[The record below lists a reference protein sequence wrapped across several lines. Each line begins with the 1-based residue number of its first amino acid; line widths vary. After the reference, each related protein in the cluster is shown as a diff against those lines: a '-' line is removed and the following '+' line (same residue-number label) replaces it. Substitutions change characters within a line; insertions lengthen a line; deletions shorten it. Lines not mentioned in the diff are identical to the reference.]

1 MNRSR
6 AKQWKKNSVEW
17 GGVEM
22 GAAAAMVLL
31 HASLALGAQPPAAT
45 GPGTPA
51 PSTAANQQTTAA
63 PEAPAPAATTPA
75 QAPPTLAQQMLQQQQ
90 QTITS
95 PQPFYVPLPHSHKP
109 FSPYLPSTAPP
120 LNLNNSPL
128 LDNLI
133 RDGKLYISLHD
144 AIALAIENNLDLA
157 YFRYNFPIAQM
168 DLARTKAG
176 GQANGVNTNIVQ
188 STQGGFGAGTSS
200 GGGSSSG
207 LAAAGAGGIVT
218 SALGAGAPVPSF
230 DPYLTFQGLVD
241 HTVRQEENIFQYG
254 TPVLMNNTIEGLGS
268 FSQSF
273 PLGTNLYIAYSGQRV
288 ASNSPYNVINPTL
301 NTQFEAEITQ
311 PLLAGFGLASNE
323 RYIHIAKR
331 NMEITNL
338 AFKAQ
343 VIATVTQIE
352 DYYWDLVGAYEDEQ
366 IKERS
371 LDFAKQ
377 TLADDQKQLQL
388 NAIPAMQVMK
398 DESAVATSEGDLTV
412 SRANLR
418 LYELQLKNALTRSDD
433 PLIDEM
439 PVIPLDLKGAADA
452 NASKLVDDLIAEA
465 EKNRPE
471 VGIYEQQAEIQRA
484 NLKGVNSELLPTLN
498 MYGFYAGAGIAGPK
512 NPYCDLSP
520 AECATTLPTG
530 FPGMLENT
538 FDYSAPEYQV
548 GMTLQI
554 NLRNRVVK
562 ADQFRAVLQYR
573 QSQITSEEQQKN
585 ILFDVRNSQFAL
597 QQAQARVQAAQQA
610 RDLAQRTF
618 DITKQEQQLGAKSS
632 YDTLSAEN
640 DLAVAESALDAA
652 QTNYEKAKVDIDRAT
667 GETLERMGVSIDDAK
682 SGVVTHAP

>member
-1 MNRSR
+1 MIRSR
-6 AKQWKKNSVEW
+6 DKIWKKHSAKWV
-17 GGVEM
+17 GI
-22 GAAAAMVLL
+22 GAAAAMALL
-31 HASLALGAQPPAAT
+31 QVNLALVAQAPT
-45 GPGTPA
+45 GTAPGTPVQ
-51 PSTAANQQTTAA
+51 STAAGQQSAA
-63 PEAPAPAATTPA
+63 PEAPAPPPSSE
-75 QAPPTLAQQMLQQQQ
+75 APPTLAQQAQQQQ
-90 QTITS
+90 QQSIAS

-109 FSPYLPSTAPP
+109 FSAYRPSTAPE
-120 LNLNNSPL
+120 LSLNNSPRL
-128 LDNLI
+128 QNLI

-144 AIALAIENNLDLA
+144 AIDLAIENNLDVA

-168 DLARTKAG
+168 DMARTKAG
-176 GQANGVNTNIVQ
+176 ATANGVNTNIVQ

-207 LAAAGAGGIVT
+207 LTAAGNGGIVT

-230 DPYLTFQGLVD
+230 DPYLTFHGYVD
-241 HTVRQEENIFQYG
+241 HDVTQEENIFQIG
-254 TPVLMNNTIEGLGS
+254 TPILRNNTIQGYGS

-273 PLGTNLYIAYSGQRV
+273 PMGTNLSVQYAGERIT
-288 ASNSPYNVINPTL
+288 SNSPYDVINPTL
-301 NTQFEAEITQ
+301 YSFFTVQFTQ
-311 PLLAGFGLASNE
+311 PLLSGFGLASNE

-331 NMEITNL
+331 NMQITDL

-352 DYYWDLVGAYEDEQ
+352 NIYWTLVGAYEDDQ
-366 IKERS
+366 IKGRS
-371 LDFAKQ
+371 LDFAKK

-388 NAIPAMQVMK
+388 NAIPATQVMK

-412 SRANLR
+412 AAATLR
-418 LYELQLKNALTRSDD
+418 LNELLLKNAVTKSDD

-439 PVIPLDLKGAADA
+439 AVIPLDLKGAADA
-452 NASKLVDDLIAEA
+452 NASKPVDDLIAEA

-471 VGIYEQQAEIQRA
+471 VAIYEQQAEIQQA

-498 MYGFYAGAGIAGPK
+498 MYGYYQGAGIAGPK

-520 AECATTLPTG
+520 AQCATILPTD
-530 FPGMLENT
+530 FPSMLQNT
-538 FDYSAPEYQV
+538 FNYSAPDYQV

-554 NLRNRVVK
+554 NLRNRVFK

-573 QSQITSEEQQKN
+573 QSQITYQQQQKG
-585 ILFDVRNSQFAL
+585 IRFDVRNSQFAL
-597 QQAQARVQAAQQA
+597 EQAEARVQAAQQA

-632 YDTLSAEN
+632 FDTLSAEN

-652 QTNYEKAKVDIDRAT
+652 QTAYETAKVDIDRAT
-667 GETLERMGVSIDDAK
+667 GTTLERMGVSIDDAK